1 MVTVQWRIQT
11 LRMGQEVQKETAGFG
26 VWGTSLCSGYGSGER
41 NELPESPVGV
51 WGGAPAANAF
61 SDIAVGKM
69 SSLVAIY
76 LLFDCTVE
84 AINCRHN
91 VDLLP

>member
-1 MVTVQWRIQT
+1 M
-11 LRMGQEVQKETAGFG
+11 RMGQEVQKETAGFG
-26 VWGTSLCSGYGSGER
+26 VWGTSPYSGLRSGER
-41 NELPESPVGV
+41 NEHPGWV
-51 WGGAPAANAF
+51 WGRAPAANAF

-69 SSLVAIY
+69 SSLVAIS
-76 LLFDCTVE
+76 LLFDCIVE

>member
-26 VWGTSLCSGYGSGER
+26 VWGTSPKSDLGS
-41 NELPESPVGV
+41 
-51 WGGAPAANAF
+51 ANAF
-61 SDIAVGKM
+61 SDIAVIVGKM
-69 SSLVAIY
+69 SSLVAIS

-84 AINCRHN
+84 AINCHHN